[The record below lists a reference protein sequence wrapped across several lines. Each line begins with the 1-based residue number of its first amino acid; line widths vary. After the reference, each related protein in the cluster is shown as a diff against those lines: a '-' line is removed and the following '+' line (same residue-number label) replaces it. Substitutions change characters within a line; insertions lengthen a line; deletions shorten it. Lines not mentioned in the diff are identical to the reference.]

1 MKDKKKNGWIKFVPS
16 LDLPNERVS
25 IAYDTHD
32 ERGYRFAYGYF
43 QFHNGTCGCFWKDGN
58 EQPKVVKAEDIKY
71 WMPVPPLEV
80 QEEPVSDD
88 LEKAAERDVCGVV
101 NNCSAIGMPNDHIP
115 SWVQDA
121 MINEFIHGA
130 KWKEEQMMEQAIEGV
145 AIPDDCE
152 VWCNLD
158 SFNLKEGDKI
168 KVIVI
173 KED

>member
-1 MKDKKKNGWIKFVPS
+1 M
-16 LDLPNERVS
+16 
-25 IAYDTHD
+25 
-32 ERGYRFAYGYF
+32 
-43 QFHNGTCGCFWKDGN
+43 
-58 EQPKVVKAEDIKY
+58 
-71 WMPVPPLEV
+71 
-80 QEEPVSDD
+80 
-88 LEKAAERDVCGVV
+88 

-130 KWKEEQMMEQAIEGV
+130 KWKEEQMMKQAIEGV

-173 KED
+173 KEDLV